1 MTRKIAISAEDLGQ
15 PGEAMRR
22 LPTDR
27 WRAFVTFF
35 LLETIQNR
43 HKNNYGAQAS
53 AARKAGFGKPKS
65 SARVM
70 AHLGWKLMS
79 DDRVIAAVA
88 EESRKLLR
96 TGAPEA
102 VKAVLAGVRNP
113 ASKDHA
119 RFVAMVLDRADPVET
134 AHTVKV
140 EHETKIAIGDL
151 NERLM
156 EVSLKFGL
164 DPQKVLATPA
174 APLIEGECQ
183 EVDQEEKT
191 A

>member
-1 MTRKIAISAEDLGQ
+1 MTRELAISAEDLGQ

-35 LLETIQNR
+35 LLETIQNN
-43 HKNNYGAQAS
+43 HKNNYGAQAA

-65 SARVM
+65 TTRVM
-70 AHLGWKLMS
+70 AHLGWKLMC

-96 TGAPEA
+96 AGAPEA

-113 ASKDHA
+113 NHKDHA
-119 RFVAMVLDRADPVET
+119 RFVGMVIDRADPILT

-140 EHETKIAIGDL
+140 EHETKINIGNL
-151 NERLM
+151 NDRLL

-164 DPQKVLATPA
+164 DPQKVLATSA
-174 APLIEGECQ
+174 APLIEGE
-183 EVDQEEKT
+183 VMEEK
-191 A
+191 